1 MSTENIVMTVA
12 IVIMV
17 LMFLYISTINSD
29 KL

>member
-1 MSTENIVMTVA
+1 MSTENIAMTIA
-12 IVIMV
+12 IVIIV